1 MDGLKT
7 NNMKELLKLT
17 IEFTRIFIGFI
28 LAITILVTFDLY
40 YELKRIY
47 ERSRKRTTSEN
58 DIFRQQ
64 TRNNI

>member
-1 MDGLKT
+1 
-7 NNMKELLKLT
+7 MKELLKIT

-40 YELKRIY
+40 YELKRLY
-47 ERSRKRTTSEN
+47 ERSRKRISSEN
-58 DIFRQQ
+58 DIPRQQ

>member
-1 MDGLKT
+1 
-7 NNMKELLKLT
+7 MKELFKLS

-40 YELKRIY
+40 YELKRLY
-47 ERSRKRTTSEN
+47 ERSRKLAACEN
-58 DIFRQQ
+58 DIPRQR